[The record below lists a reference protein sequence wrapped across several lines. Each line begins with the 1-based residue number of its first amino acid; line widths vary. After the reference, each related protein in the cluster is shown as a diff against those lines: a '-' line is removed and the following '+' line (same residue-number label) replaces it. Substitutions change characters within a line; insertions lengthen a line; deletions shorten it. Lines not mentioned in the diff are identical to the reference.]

1 MIERGGKSLEDRE
14 MYNFA
19 KMQIASK
26 KMLDPS
32 VDLNSFKK
40 VNSTYGDKTTI
51 MRAIDQRN
59 YSELRKISSFYYE
72 VSGIYQRLC
81 RYAAFLYRYDW
92 YVIPNTLKKTT
103 KELTDKAK
111 GKIYDSFFEVVEF
124 LDNSSLKQ
132 LCGDIA
138 LKVVRDGVYY
148 GYLLDNQERIDI
160 QALPPDYCRTRF
172 FKGGEPT
179 VEFNMKY
186 FDDAF
191 TDTAYRMQI
200 INMFPK
206 DFRKGYIKFK
216 EQQLK
221 AEYMGDSDGWYLL
234 DPSRTVKFSF
244 NNIESP
250 MFINV
255 IPAIIDLAEA
265 QEIDRKRM
273 MQQLVKLIIQE
284 LPLDKNGELIFDPDE
299 AADLHSVVVD
309 MLKRTVGTDL
319 VTTFANMKAI
329 DLSDR
334 SSSTSIDELAK
345 VERGIFNQSG
355 VSNNL
360 FNTEG
365 NTSLDRS
372 ILNDEGSGRSLLLQF
387 ENFSNKGLR
396 LRFPDKRK
404 YGFKAEFL
412 ETTQYNYKDL
422 AKLYK
427 EQTQLGFSKVL
438 PQIALGHTQMEVLQ
452 SITFENDILELSK
465 IMIPP
470 MMSSTMNAEALAQVH
485 GDKKSVGG
493 QELPDNEKSD
503 KTLANKEAMG

>member
-1 MIERGGKSLEDRE
+1 M
-14 MYNFA
+14 
-19 KMQIASK
+19 
-26 KMLDPS
+26 
-32 VDLNSFKK
+32 
-40 VNSTYGDKTTI
+40 
-51 MRAIDQRN
+51 
-59 YSELRKISSFYYE
+59 
-72 VSGIYQRLC
+72 
-81 RYAAFLYRYDW
+81 
-92 YVIPNTLKKTT
+92 
-103 KELTDKAK
+103 
-111 GKIYDSFFEVVEF
+111 
-124 LDNSSLKQ
+124 
-132 LCGDIA
+132 
-138 LKVVRDGVYY
+138 VRDGVYY
-148 GYLLDNQERIDI
+148 GYILDNQEKIDL

-186 FDDAF
+186 FDDTF
-191 TDTAYRMQI
+191 IDTAYRMQI

-234 DPSRTVKFSF
+234 DTSRTVKFSF

-250 MFINV
+250 LFINV

-396 LRFPDKRK
+396 LRFPDKKK

-438 PQIALGHTQMEVLQ
+438 PQIALGHTQMEILQ

-503 KTLANKEAMG
+503 KTLANREAMG

>member
-14 MYNFA
+14 MYNFS

-51 MRAIDQRN
+51 MKAIDQRN

-92 YVIPNTLKKTT
+92 YVTPNTLKKTT

-124 LDNSSLKQ
+124 LDSSSLKQ

-148 GYLLDNQERIDI
+148 GYILDNQEKIDL
-160 QALPPDYCRTRF
+160 QTLPPDYCRTRF

-250 MFINV
+250 LFINV

-372 ILNDEGSGRSLLLQF
+372 ILNDEGSGRNLLLQF

-396 LRFPDKRK
+396 LRFPDKKK

-438 PQIALGHTQMEVLQ
+438 PQIALGHTQMEILQ

-503 KTLANKEAMG
+503 KTLANREAMG

>member
-1 MIERGGKSLEDRE
+1 
-14 MYNFA
+14 
-19 KMQIASK
+19 
-26 KMLDPS
+26 
-32 VDLNSFKK
+32 
-40 VNSTYGDKTTI
+40 
-51 MRAIDQRN
+51 
-59 YSELRKISSFYYE
+59 
-72 VSGIYQRLC
+72 
-81 RYAAFLYRYDW
+81 
-92 YVIPNTLKKTT
+92 
-103 KELTDKAK
+103 
-111 GKIYDSFFEVVEF
+111 
-124 LDNSSLKQ
+124 
-132 LCGDIA
+132 
-138 LKVVRDGVYY
+138 
-148 GYLLDNQERIDI
+148 
-160 QALPPDYCRTRF
+160 
-172 FKGGEPT
+172 
-179 VEFNMKY
+179 
-186 FDDAF
+186 
-191 TDTAYRMQI
+191 
-200 INMFPK
+200 
-206 DFRKGYIKFK
+206 
-216 EQQLK
+216 
-221 AEYMGDSDGWYLL
+221 MGDSDGWYLL

-250 MFINV
+250 LFINV

-372 ILNDEGSGRSLLLQF
+372 ILNDEGSGRNLLLQF

-396 LRFPDKRK
+396 LRFPDKKK
-404 YGFKAEFL
+404 YGFRAEFL

-438 PQIALGHTQMEVLQ
+438 PQIALGHTQMEILQ

-503 KTLANKEAMG
+503 KTLANREAMG